1 MDSQT
6 QNFPFDE
13 DIDLFENESLM
24 DEQDFDFPS
33 DEQADG
39 VSKPF
44 LIASGVMVV
53 AILLGVCAL
62 VLAIMGDNAK
72 DRERH
77 EAETRIART
86 NFVIP
91 LVFDATQTR
100 QAVVDK
106 TLTATTM
113 RFFGD
118 STNTA
123 IAAATGT
130 HLAIEDLLNG
140 SRTALAASATFQRET
155 LDATLTQGAITP
167 SPVSLQAQ
175 ILDAN
180 GNAVTG
186 ITIEL
191 YQANK

>member
-1 MDSQT
+1 MNSQG
-6 QNFPFDE
+6 FSFDE
-13 DIDLFENESLM
+13 DIDLFENESLI

-33 DEQADG
+33 DEQVGG

-72 DRERH
+72 DRELQ
-77 EAETRIART
+77 EAATNLART
-86 NFVIP
+86 NVAPSGIINS
-91 LVFDATQTR
+91 TQTR

-106 TLTATTM
+106 TLTATTI
-113 RFFGD
+113 RFFDD

-155 LDATLTQGAITP
+155 VDATLTQGAITP

-186 ITIEL
+186 ITIEI

>member
-1 MDSQT
+1 MNS

-13 DIDLFENESLM
+13 DIDLFENESLI

-33 DEQADG
+33 DEHVDG
-39 VSKPF
+39 INRTF
-44 LIASGVMVV
+44 LIASGVMIV
-53 AILLGVCAL
+53 ALILGVFALAL
-62 VLAIMGDNAK
+62 VIVSDDKNSELDVTIPVATNDAIF
-72 DRERH
+72 
-77 EAETRIART
+77 IAMTATHIRQGQ
-86 NFVIP
+86 I
-91 LVFDATQTR
+91 DATNTITTTR
-100 QAVVDK
+100 
-106 TLTATTM
+106 
-113 RFFGD
+113 FWGD

-123 IAAATGT
+123 IAGATGT
-130 HLAIEDLLNG
+130 HLAIEDLLDG

-186 ITIEL
+186 ITIEI
-191 YQANK
+191 YQADE